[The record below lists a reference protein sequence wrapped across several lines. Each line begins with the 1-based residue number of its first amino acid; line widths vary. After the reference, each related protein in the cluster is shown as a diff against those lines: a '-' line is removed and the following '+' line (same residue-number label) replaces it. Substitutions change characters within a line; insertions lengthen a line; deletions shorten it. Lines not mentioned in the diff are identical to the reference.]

1 MRKQIFKAIA
11 QRIAE
16 RCPDIKFID
25 LWNEHVVEVAT
36 SVPWPLPAVFI
47 EFEQYEVRQL
57 SRWQRE
63 ADIPVRL
70 HIVTRWQA
78 YTAGA
83 ADKRIDTALQY
94 FDLIDRVNAAMQGLS
109 GTGFTAFQ
117 LTASATNH
125 NHGELMENI
134 ERWQTRAVDAT
145 AKRHAFNHGDY
156 RPRIDTRKAA
166 PHFWRCSLL
175 CHLPYTGISSQNSK
189 SDCSSAVGGGG
200 GGVGM
205 SR

>member
-16 RCPDIKFID
+16 RVPDIKFID

-63 ADIPVRL
+63 ADVPVRL
-70 HIVTRWQA
+70 HIVTRSVP

-83 ADKRIDTALQY
+83 ADKRIDLALQY

-109 GTGFTAFQ
+109 GTGFAAFQ

-134 ERWQTRAVDAT
+134 ERWLTRAVDAT
-145 AKRHAFNHGDY
+145 AE
-156 RPRIDTRKAA
+156 RPQEKVFLTDME
-166 PHFWRCSLL
+166 
-175 CHLPYTGISSQNSK
+175 ISCK
-189 SDCSSAVGGGG
+189 
-200 GGVGM
+200 
-205 SR
+205 

>member
-47 EFEQYEVRQL
+47 EFEQYEVHQRGN
-57 SRWQRE
+57 WQRE

-70 HIVTRWQA
+70 HIVTRFTP

-83 ADKRIDTALQY
+83 ADKRIDLALSY
-94 FDLIDRVNAAMQGLS
+94 FDLIDRINAAMQGLS
-109 GTGFTAFQ
+109 GDGFGAFI

-125 NHGELMENI
+125 NHAELMENI
-134 ERWQTRAVDAT
+134 ERWLTHAVDAT
-145 AKRHAFNHGDY
+145 AE
-156 RPRIDTRKAA
+156 RKA
-166 PHFWRCSLL
+166 
-175 CHLPYTGISSQNSK
+175 K
-189 SDCSSAVGGGG
+189 AVQLTDMQIIDR
-200 GGVGM
+200 V
-205 SR
+205 

>member
-16 RCPDIKFID
+16 RVPDIKFID
-25 LWNEHVVEVAT
+25 LWNEHVVEVSS

-57 SRWQRE
+57 SIWKRE

-70 HIVTRWQA
+70 HIVTRSVP

-83 ADKRIDTALQY
+83 ADKRIDLALQY

-109 GTGFTAFQ
+109 GTGFAAFQ

-134 ERWQTRAVDAT
+134 ERWQTRAVDTT
-145 AKRHAFNHGDY
+145 AE
-156 RPRIDTRKAA
+156 RPQKAVPITDMEIIDR
-166 PHFWRCSLL
+166 
-175 CHLPYTGISSQNSK
+175 
-189 SDCSSAVGGGG
+189 V
-200 GGVGM
+200 
-205 SR
+205 

>member
-25 LWNEHVVEVAT
+25 MWNEHVVEVAT

-47 EFEQYEVRQL
+47 EFEPYEVRQL

-83 ADKRIDTALQY
+83 ADKRIDFTFALSEINY
-94 FDLIDRVNAAMQGLS
+94 KKFISD
-109 GTGFTAFQ
+109 
-117 LTASATNH
+117 SA
-125 NHGELMENI
+125 
-134 ERWQTRAVDAT
+134 
-145 AKRHAFNHGDY
+145 
-156 RPRIDTRKAA
+156 
-166 PHFWRCSLL
+166 
-175 CHLPYTGISSQNSK
+175 
-189 SDCSSAVGGGG
+189 
-200 GGVGM
+200 
-205 SR
+205 

>member
-1 MRKQIFKAIA
+1 VQPTFVKQKQTKKMRKQIFKAIA

-145 AKRHAFNHGDY
+145 AE
-156 RPRIDTRKAA
+156 RPQQSVTLSTMEIIDR
-166 PHFWRCSLL
+166 
-175 CHLPYTGISSQNSK
+175 
-189 SDCSSAVGGGG
+189 V
-200 GGVGM
+200 
-205 SR
+205 

>member
-63 ADIPVRL
+63 ADVPVRL
-70 HIVTRWQA
+70 HIVTRSVPYA
-78 YTAGA
+78 GGA
-83 ADKRIDTALQY
+83 ADKRIDLALSY
-94 FDLIDRVNAAMQGLS
+94 FDLIDHVNAAMQGLS

-125 NHGELMENI
+125 NHAELMENI
-134 ERWQTRAVDAT
+134 ERWLTRAVDAT
-145 AKRHAFNHGDY
+145 AE
-156 RPRIDTRKAA
+156 RPQQKTILTDMQIIDR
-166 PHFWRCSLL
+166 
-175 CHLPYTGISSQNSK
+175 
-189 SDCSSAVGGGG
+189 V
-200 GGVGM
+200 
-205 SR
+205 

>member
-94 FDLIDRVNAAMQGLS
+94 FDLIDCVNAAMQGLS

-145 AKRHAFNHGDY
+145 AE
-156 RPRIDTRKAA
+156 RPQQSVMLSTMEIIDR
-166 PHFWRCSLL
+166 
-175 CHLPYTGISSQNSK
+175 
-189 SDCSSAVGGGG
+189 V
-200 GGVGM
+200 
-205 SR
+205 

>member
-25 LWNEHVVEVAT
+25 LWNEHIVEVST

-47 EFEQYEVRQL
+47 EFEQYEVQQMGQ
-57 SRWQRE
+57 WQRA
-63 ADIPVRL
+63 ADVPVRL
-70 HIVTRWQA
+70 HIVTRA
-78 YTAGA
+78 TPYTGGA
-83 ADKRIDTALQY
+83 ADKRVDLALQY

-109 GTGFTAFQ
+109 GDCFGSFM

-134 ERWQTRAVDAT
+134 ERWITHAIDPTAQRKAT
-145 AKRHAFNHGDY
+145 AVMLSDMEI
-156 RPRIDTRKAA
+156 ID
-166 PHFWRCSLL
+166 H
-175 CHLPYTGISSQNSK
+175 
-189 SDCSSAVGGGG
+189 V
-200 GGVGM
+200 
-205 SR
+205 

>member
-16 RCPDIKFID
+16 CCPDIKFID
-25 LWNEHVVEVAT
+25 LWNEHIVEVAT

-47 EFEQYEVRQL
+47 EFEQYEVHQL
-57 SRWQRE
+57 SAWRRE

-70 HIVTRWQA
+70 HIVTRAQT

-83 ADKRIDTALQY
+83 NDKRIDAALQY
-94 FDLIDRVNAAMQGLS
+94 FDLIDRVNAAMQALS
-109 GTGFTAFQ
+109 GEGFGAFQ

-134 ERWQTRAVDAT
+134 ERWLTHAIDAT
-145 AKRHAFNHGDY
+145 AD
-156 RPRIDTRKAA
+156 RPRQAVTLSTMEIIDR
-166 PHFWRCSLL
+166 
-175 CHLPYTGISSQNSK
+175 
-189 SDCSSAVGGGG
+189 V
-200 GGVGM
+200 
-205 SR
+205 

>member
-11 QRIAE
+11 ERITE
-16 RCPDIKFID
+16 RCKDIKFID
-25 LWNEHVVEVAT
+25 LWNEHIVEVAT

-70 HIVTRWQA
+70 HIVTRA
-78 YTAGA
+78 TPYTGGA
-83 ADKRIDTALQY
+83 ADKRIDIALQY
-94 FDLIDRVNAAMQGLS
+94 FDLIDNVNAAMQGLC

-134 ERWQTRAVDAT
+134 ERWVTRAVDAT
-145 AKRHAFNHGDY
+145 AERKQEQTILTGMQI
-156 RPRIDTRKAA
+156 ID
-166 PHFWRCSLL
+166 S
-175 CHLPYTGISSQNSK
+175 II
-189 SDCSSAVGGGG
+189 
-200 GGVGM
+200 
-205 SR
+205 

>member
-47 EFEQYEVRQL
+47 EFEPYEVRQL

-70 HIVTRWQA
+70 HIITRWQA

-145 AKRHAFNHGDY
+145 AE
-156 RPRIDTRKAA
+156 RPQQSVTLSTMEIIDR
-166 PHFWRCSLL
+166 
-175 CHLPYTGISSQNSK
+175 
-189 SDCSSAVGGGG
+189 V
-200 GGVGM
+200 
-205 SR
+205 

>member
-16 RCPDIKFID
+16 RCPDVKFID
-25 LWNEHVVEVAT
+25 LWNEHIVEVST

-47 EFEQYEVRQL
+47 EFEQYEVHQL
-57 SRWQRE
+57 SNWQRD

-70 HIVTRWQA
+70 HVVTRWQA
-78 YTAGA
+78 YTVGA
-83 ADKRIDTALQY
+83 ADKRIDIALQY

-109 GTGFTAFQ
+109 GDGFGCFM

-134 ERWQTRAVDAT
+134 ERWQTHAVDAT
-145 AKRHAFNHGDY
+145 AKRPCRAVPLTDMDI
-156 RPRIDTRKAA
+156 IDR
-166 PHFWRCSLL
+166 
-175 CHLPYTGISSQNSK
+175 
-189 SDCSSAVGGGG
+189 V
-200 GGVGM
+200 
-205 SR
+205 

>member
-16 RCPDIKFID
+16 QVPDIKFID
-25 LWNEHVVEVAT
+25 LWNEHIVEVST

-63 ADIPVRL
+63 ADVPVRL
-70 HIVTRWQA
+70 HIVTRTLP
-78 YTAGA
+78 YTGGA
-83 ADKRIDTALQY
+83 TDKRIDLALQY

-145 AKRHAFNHGDY
+145 AE
-156 RPRIDTRKAA
+156 RPQKAVALTDMEIIDR
-166 PHFWRCSLL
+166 
-175 CHLPYTGISSQNSK
+175 
-189 SDCSSAVGGGG
+189 V
-200 GGVGM
+200 
-205 SR
+205 